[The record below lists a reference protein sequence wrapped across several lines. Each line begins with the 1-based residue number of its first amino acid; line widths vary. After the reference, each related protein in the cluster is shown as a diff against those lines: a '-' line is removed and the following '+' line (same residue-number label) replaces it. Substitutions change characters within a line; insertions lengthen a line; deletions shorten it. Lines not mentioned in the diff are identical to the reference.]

1 MHEHKEARMTEDAK
15 PMSGSITKT
24 LDLPASA
31 GEVWAVV
38 GDFNGLPRWNA
49 GVERSDLSDGG
60 RRRTL
65 TLKTGVK
72 VVEDLVHHDD
82 GGRSLSYSIVEGPVP
97 VSRHKAMLSVSD
109 RGPNQSTV
117 SWSCAFEPKG
127 VPVEVVT
134 GIFSGIFE
142 GGLEQLAA
150 LFGGKP
156 RGK

>member
-1 MHEHKEARMTEDAK
+1 MSNDSRA
-15 PMSGSITKT
+15 MSGSVVKT
-24 LDLPASA
+24 LHLPASA
-31 GEVWAVV
+31 GEVWTVI

-60 RRRTL
+60 KRRTL
-65 TLKTGVK
+65 TLKAGGT

-82 GGRSLSYSIVEGPVP
+82 AGRSLSYSIVDGPIS
-97 VSRHKAMLSVSD
+97 VSSHKATLAVID

-117 SWSCAFEPKG
+117 RWSCAFEPKG

-142 GGLEQLAA
+142 GGLKQLAD
-150 LFGGKP
+150 LFGGKL
-156 RGK
+156 RGE

>member
-1 MHEHKEARMTEDAK
+1 MRDDSQA
-15 PMSGSITKT
+15 MSGSVEKT
-24 LDLPASA
+24 LELPASA

-49 GVERSDLSDGG
+49 GVERSDLSNGG
-60 RRRTL
+60 QRRTL
-65 TLKTGVK
+65 TLKAGAT
-72 VVEDLVHHDD
+72 VVEDLIHRDNH
-82 GGRSLSYSIVEGPVP
+82 GRSLSYNIVEGPVP
-97 VSRHKAMLSVSD
+97 VSRHKATLAVID

-117 SWSCAFEPKG
+117 SWRCEFEPKG
-127 VPVEVVT
+127 VPVEVVA

-142 GGLEQLAA
+142 GGLKQLAD

>member
-1 MHEHKEARMTEDAK
+1 MTEDAN
-15 PMSGSITKT
+15 PMCGSVTKT
-24 LDLPASA
+24 LELPASA

-49 GVERSDLSDGG
+49 GVERSDLSEGG

-97 VSRHKAMLSVSD
+97 VSRHKATLSVSD

-117 SWSCAFEPKG
+117 HWRCEFDPKE
-127 VPVEVVT
+127 VPVEVVL
-134 GIFSGIFE
+134 GIFSGVFDR
-142 GGLEQLAA
+142 GLTQLAN
-150 LFGGKP
+150 LFGEKG
-156 RGK
+156 RS

>member
-1 MHEHKEARMTEDAK
+1 VGEEKEARMTEDAK
-15 PMSGSITKT
+15 PMSGSVTKT
-24 LDLPASA
+24 LELPASA

-49 GVERSDLSDGG
+49 GVERSDLSEGG

-97 VSRHKAMLSVSD
+97 VSRHKATLSVSD

-117 SWSCAFEPKG
+117 HWRCEFDPKE

-134 GIFSGIFE
+134 GIFSGVFDR
-142 GGLEQLAA
+142 GLKQLAD
-150 LFGGKP
+150 LFGEKG
-156 RGK
+156 RS